1 MLVLLQSATILEHR
15 LRVEVALPQ
24 LADTLA
30 AMKKAGCV
38 RAKRLPAPQ
47 GNRGRDRN
55 KTKHCISRY
64 AQIDLVFAGS
74 QRVKCQSLCTTYF
87 IGLPVKASYATS

>member
-30 AMKKAGCV
+30 AMKKSGW
-38 RAKRLPAPQ
+38 RSSKDLTGIQ

-64 AQIDLVFAGS
+64 AQIDLVFAS
-74 QRVKCQSLCTTYF
+74 SRRVKCQSLDTTHF
-87 IGLPVKASYATS
+87 KDLSTKASCATS